1 MAGKPDFIFG
11 VDLDGVVGDFT
22 VRFREVLAGIRG
34 VDPES
39 LPLERSWDFREWGI
53 GPEEYGEIHRT
64 AVMEHDLFATMPV
77 MPGAAEALW
86 RLSDA
91 GIWIRIIT
99 HRLYVHWGHAK
110 AIGDTAAWLDLHR
123 IPYRDLCFLGD
134 KPQVEADAY
143 IDDAAHNISAL
154 RAAGNTVIVFDQPY
168 NQGLAGPRAHDWA
181 EVESIVGDLVA
192 AHVGRFEAQLPGID
206 AGSDRL
212 DRRRHAG

>member
-1 MAGKPDFIFG
+1 MAKPDFIFG

-22 VRFREVLAGIRG
+22 YRFREILAGTRG

-39 LPLERSWDFREWGI
+39 LPLERSWDFREWGL
-53 GPEEYGEIHRT
+53 GAEEYAIHHRA

-77 MPGAAEALW
+77 MPGATEALW

-99 HRLYVHWGHAK
+99 HRLYVHWGHSK
-110 AIGDTAAWLDLHR
+110 AITDTAAWLDTHR

-143 IDDAAHNISAL
+143 IDDAAHNVAAL

-168 NQGLAGPRAHDWA
+168 NRGLAGPRAHDWA
-181 EVESIVGDLVA
+181 EVEAIVGDLAA
-192 AHVGRFEAQLPGID
+192 AHLGRYEAQLPGID
-206 AGSDRL
+206 AGADRL
-212 DRRRHAG
+212 DRRRAGS